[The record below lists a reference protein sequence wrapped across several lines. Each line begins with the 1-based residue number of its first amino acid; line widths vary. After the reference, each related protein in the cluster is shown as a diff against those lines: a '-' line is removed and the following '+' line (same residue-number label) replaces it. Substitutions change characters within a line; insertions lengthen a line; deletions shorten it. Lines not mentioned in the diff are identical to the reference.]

1 MVKEEIKVIEGFE
14 NIHAELVEAKKNIEE
29 EVRREVEKRAE
40 RIDRVIAEI
49 TEVVEVEVPDEVE
62 ETETTEE
69 TVTY

>member
-62 ETETTEE
+62 EPETTEE